1 MTLSRTDLDC
11 LGKGPF
17 CPNKNIF
24 CLKQPT
30 RTGKDLQICRQGSSD
45 IARRGY
51 DRNVTSAC
59 VTVDKLN
66 KVWVR
71 FKSCS
76 LIATVSSN
84 GKDKKDQEPACLCFF
99 EKRKYLDIAALL
111 SNMYILGELNRFPS
125 LQTVYETNSI
135 VRANSHLTMMNLDHR

>member
-1 MTLSRTDLDC
+1 M
-11 LGKGPF
+11 
-17 CPNKNIF
+17 
-24 CLKQPT
+24 
-30 RTGKDLQICRQGSSD
+30 
-45 IARRGY
+45 
-51 DRNVTSAC
+51 TSAC
-59 VTVDKLN
+59 VTVDRLN

-84 GKDKKDQEPACLCFF
+84 GKDMDQEPACLCFF

-125 LQTVYETNSI
+125 LQTVYETNSM
-135 VRANSHLTMMNLDHR
+135 VRANSHLTMMNQGYR